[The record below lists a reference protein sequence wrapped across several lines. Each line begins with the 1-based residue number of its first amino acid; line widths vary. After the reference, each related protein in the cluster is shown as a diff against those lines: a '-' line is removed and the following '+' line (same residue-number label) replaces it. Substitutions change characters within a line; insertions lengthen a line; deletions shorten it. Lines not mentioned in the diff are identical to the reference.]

1 VFGGTVNCGDGAL
14 TVRATA
20 AAADSTVARMA
31 RLVEEVRPVLALCQ
45 FRVASCLT
53 LKFTHFL
60 SGRIFD
66 PSSTLNPKSTIA
78 LLVKVLLANGP
89 TPNT

>member
-1 VFGGTVNCGDGAL
+1 MNCGDGAL
-14 TVRATA
+14 TMRATA

-60 SGRIFD
+60 SCSIFD

-78 LLVKVLLANGP
+78 FPARSYHCRGP
-89 TPNT
+89 FPKS